1 MNIQKMNELFE
12 NELAHYYKS
21 NKEEKWLR
29 LERLH
34 VIGQQFLS
42 KHFFVHFLM
51 LKVAVVDT
59 NWREILGQLFRLILV
74 LPGHFFNRL
83 PLGNIGSSRVSP
95 FKKMNIPDDL
105 KNYFEQS

>member
-12 NELAHYYKS
+12 IELALYYKS
-21 NKEEKWLR
+21 NREEKWLR

-42 KHFFVHFLM
+42 KHFLVHFLM
-51 LKVAVVDT
+51 LKLAVLDT

-95 FKKMNIPDDL
+95 FKKMSIPDDL
-105 KNYFEQS
+105 KNYFEKS